1 MIKSEIKN
9 EITYKPVEITRAI
22 GRTSASVHLAPVA
35 AAMLLIGS
43 FGVGSSAIAD
53 SKHGADN
60 SGLASDQIVATV
72 NGKPISK
79 LSLERVTEQLAAQGQ
94 QPNRRQII
102 DELINLEILTQEAE
116 KLELDKS
123 DDVAT
128 ALHLQYTQTM
138 ANAYLGT
145 FSKDLSISEEE
156 IRAEYEKQIAAL
168 KVSEYRASHILLE
181 SEEDA
186 NKVIDELNKGGDFAA
201 LAKQYSTGPTGES
214 GGDLG
219 WFQPENMVP
228 EFSDA
233 VAALEK
239 GNTTKAPVQTEFG
252 WHVIQL
258 ADTREAAKPDYSA
271 AVKSGIQ
278 STLLRDALSKRVDD
292 LRNSATIEMQ

>member
-53 SKHGADN
+53 GKHGADN